1 MTRKLFPAL
10 VLLLILGS
18 LRADEKQPVKEV
30 RKTSFDVSETGS
42 ADGIVLAVTKDS
54 ILITME
60 KAVPKTFPLHD
71 LLAAGKVHKLVRAC
85 NSYGIADVKVG
96 DMVELDTI
104 LENKQTY
111 CVAICIYE
119 RPGGLIPAGQ
129 VVALKKTYHEV
140 ANARIAFRD
149 KGTPIPEH
157 LKPMFPSV
165 PPVVPKK

>member
-10 VLLLILGS
+10 VLLLILET
-18 LRADEKQPVKEV
+18 LRADEKPPVQEV

-42 ADGIVLAVTKDS
+42 ADGIVLAITKDS

-60 KAVPKTFPLHD
+60 KGVPKTFPLHD
-71 LLAAGKVHKLVRAC
+71 FLAAGKVHKQVRAC
-85 NSYGIADVKVG
+85 NSYRLTDIKVG
-96 DMVELDTI
+96 DSVELDTI
-104 LENKQTY
+104 VENKQTY

-129 VVALKKTYHEV
+129 VVAQKKTYHEV

-149 KGTPIPEH
+149 KGTPIPEY
-157 LKPMFPSV
+157 LKPTFPIV
-165 PPVVPKK
+165 PPKK